1 MTIIGIDL
9 GTTNSAVSV
18 WKNGQA
24 VLIPNALGD
33 KLTPSVVGV
42 DDNGDILIGR
52 IARERLLTHPLLT
65 TAAFK
70 RHMGTPRE
78 IRLGDRRFRA
88 EELSALVLRALK
100 ADAESFLGEPVTEAV
115 ISVPAYF
122 NDTQR
127 KATRMAG
134 ELAGLTVE
142 RLLNEPT
149 AAAIAYGL
157 HQQKPETQFLVF
169 DLGGGTFDVS
179 ILELFDGVMEVKSVA
194 GDNYLGG
201 EDFTDAIV
209 DHYLSSFN
217 VQASSLER
225 KTLAFLRDQ
234 AEMGKRLLSR
244 DQPIHLRAGIGGEM
258 KELRIDRERFEK
270 LVQPLVERLRRPIE
284 RALLDASI
292 DASAV
297 DEIVMVGGASRM
309 PAVYGMLSRM
319 FGRLPAAHID
329 PDETVAVGAGVQ
341 AGMKERSEEFQ
352 DVVMTD
358 VCPYTLG
365 TEVAMAYATG
375 EYESG
380 HFSPIIDRNTFVPV
394 SRVKRFSTVNE
405 EQTRIIVKIYQGE
418 NRLAANNLLLGELE
432 VEFPPGTAGIRD
444 IDIRYTYDINGI
456 LEVEVKTVG
465 LDDVH
470 RVVIEE
476 NPGVMSREEIERRL
490 AQLSA
495 LKMHPR
501 DQEKN
506 RLLLARGD
514 RLYEERL
521 GDEREWIGLA
531 LQRFEAALHR
541 QDEREIREEAERL
554 EQFLDQF
561 ERNRR

>member
-18 WKNGQA
+18 WKNGRA
-24 VLIPNALGD
+24 ELIPNALGD
-33 KLTPSVVGV
+33 RLTPSVVGM
-42 DDNGDILIGR
+42 DDNGDILVGR
-52 IARERLLTHPLLT
+52 IAQERLLTHPLMT
-65 TAAFK
+65 AAAFK
-70 RHMGTPRE
+70 RHMGTAKE
-78 IRLGDRRFRA
+78 VRLGDRRFRA

-100 ADAESFLGEPVTEAV
+100 ADAESYLGEPVTEAV

-134 ELAGLTVE
+134 ELAGLKVE

-179 ILELFDGVMEVKSVA
+179 ILELFDGVMEVKAVA

-201 EDFTDAIV
+201 EDFTNVIV
-209 DHYLSSFN
+209 DHFLASFGTE
-217 VQASSLER
+217 ASSLER

-234 AEMGKRLLSR
+234 AESGKKSLSKQ
-244 DQPIHLRAGIGGEM
+244 QPIVMRAGIGGET

-270 LVQPLVERLRRPIE
+270 LTLPLVERLRKPIE

-292 DASAV
+292 DANSI

-309 PAVYGMLSRM
+309 PVVYSMLSRM
-319 FGRLPAAHID
+319 FGRLPAASID
-329 PDETVAVGAGVQ
+329 PDETIAVGAGIQ
-341 AGMKERSEEFQ
+341 AGMKERSEELQ

-365 TEVAMAYATG
+365 TEVAMAYETG

-405 EQTRIIVKIYQGE
+405 EQRRIIVKIYQGE

-432 VEFPPGTAGIRD
+432 VEFPPGTTGIRD
-444 IDIRYTYDINGI
+444 VDIRYTYDINGI

-465 LDDVH
+465 LEDVH
-470 RVVIEE
+470 RIVIEE

-490 AQLSA
+490 AQLA
-495 LKMHPR
+495 TLKIHPR
-501 DQEKN
+501 DREKN

-531 LQRFEAALHR
+531 VQRFEAALNR
-541 QDEREIREEAERL
+541 QDAKEISEEADRL
-554 EQFLDQF
+554 EQFLNQF

>member
-18 WKNGQA
+18 WREGRSL
-24 VLIPNALGD
+24 LIPNALGD

-42 DDNGDILIGR
+42 DDNGDILVGR
-52 IARERLLTHPLLT
+52 IAQERLLTHPLLT
-65 TAAFK
+65 AGAFK
-70 RHMGTPRE
+70 RHMGTAKE
-78 IRLGDRRFRA
+78 IRLGDRRFRP

-100 ADAESFLGEPVTEAV
+100 ADAESYLGEPVTEAV

-134 ELAGLTVE
+134 ELAGLQVE

-157 HQQKPETQFLVF
+157 HQQRPETQFLVF

-179 ILELFDGVMEVKSVA
+179 ILELFDGVMEVKAIA

-201 EDFTDAIV
+201 EDFTNAIV
-209 DHYLSSFN
+209 EHFLNAFGTQSSE
-217 VQASSLER
+217 LER

-234 AEMGKRLLSR
+234 AEAGKRNLSR
-244 DQPIHLRAGIGGEM
+244 RQPIVMRAGIGGET
-258 KELRIDRERFEK
+258 KELRIDRDRFEQ
-270 LVQPLVERLRRPIE
+270 LVQPLVDRLRRPIE

-292 DASAV
+292 DAASI

-309 PAVYGMLSRM
+309 PVVYSMLSRM
-319 FGRLPAAHID
+319 FGRLPAANID
-329 PDETVAVGAGVQ
+329 PDETVAAGAGVQ
-341 AGMKERSEEFQ
+341 AGMKERSEELQ
-352 DVVMTD
+352 DIVMTD

-365 TEVAMAYATG
+365 TEVAISHTTG
-375 EYESG
+375 EYEGG

-394 SRVKRFSTVNE
+394 SRVKRFSTMNE
-405 EQTRIIVKIYQGE
+405 EQRKIIVKIYQGE
-418 NRLAANNLLLGELE
+418 NRMAANNLLLGELE
-432 VEFPPGTAGIRD
+432 VEFPPDTTGIREV
-444 IDIRYTYDINGI
+444 DIRYTYDINGI

-465 LDDVH
+465 IDDVH
-470 RVVIEE
+470 RIVIEE

-490 AQLSA
+490 AGLAA

-501 DQEKN
+501 DQERN

-531 LQRFEAALHR
+531 MQRFEAALNR
-541 QDEREIREEAERL
+541 QDEHEIKEEAQRL
-554 EQFLDQF
+554 EHFLNQF
-561 ERNRR
+561 ERNRY

>member
-1 MTIIGIDL
+1 
-9 GTTNSAVSV
+9 
-18 WKNGQA
+18 
-24 VLIPNALGD
+24 
-33 KLTPSVVGV
+33 
-42 DDNGDILIGR
+42 
-52 IARERLLTHPLLT
+52 
-65 TAAFK
+65 
-70 RHMGTPRE
+70 
-78 IRLGDRRFRA
+78 
-88 EELSALVLRALK
+88 
-100 ADAESFLGEPVTEAV
+100 
-115 ISVPAYF
+115 
-122 NDTQR
+122 
-127 KATRMAG
+127 
-134 ELAGLTVE
+134 
-142 RLLNEPT
+142 
-149 AAAIAYGL
+149 
-157 HQQKPETQFLVF
+157 
-169 DLGGGTFDVS
+169 
-179 ILELFDGVMEVKSVA
+179 
-194 GDNYLGG
+194 
-201 EDFTDAIV
+201 
-209 DHYLSSFN
+209 
-217 VQASSLER
+217 
-225 KTLAFLRDQ
+225 
-234 AEMGKRLLSR
+234 
-244 DQPIHLRAGIGGEM
+244 
-258 KELRIDRERFEK
+258 
-270 LVQPLVERLRRPIE
+270 
-284 RALLDASI
+284 
-292 DASAV
+292 
-297 DEIVMVGGASRM
+297 M

>member
-18 WKNGQA
+18 WKNGRA
-24 VLIPNALGD
+24 ELIPNALGD
-33 KLTPSVVGV
+33 RLTPSVVGV
-42 DDNGDILIGR
+42 DDNGDILVGR
-52 IARERLLTHPLLT
+52 IAQERLLTHPLMT
-65 TAAFK
+65 AAAFK
-70 RHMGTPRE
+70 RHMGTAKE
-78 IRLGDRRFRA
+78 VRLGDRRFRA

-100 ADAESFLGEPVTEAV
+100 ADAENYLGEPVTEAV

-134 ELAGLTVE
+134 ELAGLKVE

-179 ILELFDGVMEVKSVA
+179 ILELFDGVMEVKAVA

-201 EDFTDAIV
+201 EDFTNVIV
-209 DHYLSSFN
+209 DHFLASFGTE
-217 VQASSLER
+217 VSSLER

-234 AEMGKRLLSR
+234 AELGKKGLSR
-244 DQPIHLRAGIGGEM
+244 QQPILMRAGIGGET
-258 KELRIDRERFEK
+258 KELVIDREKFEK
-270 LVQPLVERLRRPIE
+270 LTQSLVERLRKPIE

-292 DASAV
+292 DANTI

-309 PAVYGMLSRM
+309 PVVYSMLSRM
-319 FGRLPAAHID
+319 FGRLPAASID
-329 PDETVAVGAGVQ
+329 PDETIAVGAGIQ
-341 AGMKERSEEFQ
+341 AGMKERSEELQ

-365 TEVAMAYATG
+365 TEVAMAYETG

-405 EQTRIIVKIYQGE
+405 EQRRIIVKIYQGE
-418 NRLAANNLLLGELE
+418 SRLAANNLLLGELE
-432 VEFPPGTAGIRD
+432 VEFPPGTTGIRD

-456 LEVEVKTVG
+456 LEVEVKTIG
-465 LDDVH
+465 LEDVH
-470 RVVIEE
+470 RIVIEE

-490 AQLSA
+490 AQLA
-495 LKMHPR
+495 TLKMHPR
-501 DQEKN
+501 DREKN

-531 LQRFEAALHR
+531 IQRFEAALNR
-541 QDEREIREEAERL
+541 QDAKEISEEADRL
-554 EQFLDQF
+554 EQFLNQF

>member
-18 WKNGQA
+18 WKDGKSQ
-24 VLIPNALGD
+24 LIPNALGD
-33 KLTPSVVGV
+33 VLTPSVVGL
-42 DDNGDILIGR
+42 DDNGDILVGR

-65 TAAFK
+65 TSAFK

-100 ADAESFLGEPVTEAV
+100 ADAENMLGETITEAI

-134 ELAGLTVE
+134 ELAGLKVE

-179 ILELFDGVMEVKSVA
+179 ILELFDGVMEVKAVA

-209 DHYLSSFN
+209 DDYLASFGLT
-217 VQASSLER
+217 VSMMER
-225 KTLAFLRDQ
+225 KTLASLREQ
-234 AEMGKRLLSR
+234 AEQGKRELTRHKPFKLS
-244 DQPIHLRAGIGGEM
+244 AVVSGEL
-258 KELRIDRERFEK
+258 KEREVSRERFEA
-270 LVQPLVERLRRPIE
+270 LVQPLVDRLRRPIE

-292 DASAV
+292 ENDQI

-309 PAVYGMLSRM
+309 PVVYGMLSRM

-341 AGMKERSEEFQ
+341 AGMKERNEALQ
-352 DVVMTD
+352 DIVMTD

-394 SRVKRFSTVNE
+394 SRVKRFSTMNE
-405 EQTRIIVKIYQGE
+405 EQKRIVVKIYQGE

-432 VEFPPGTAGIRD
+432 VEFPPETSGIRD

-456 LEVEVKTVG
+456 LEVEVKAVG
-465 LDDVH
+465 LEDVH
-470 RVVIEE
+470 RIVIEE
-476 NPGVMSREEIERRL
+476 NPGIMSREEIERRL
-490 AQLSA
+490 TQLSA

-501 DQEKN
+501 EQEHN

-514 RLYEERL
+514 RMYEERL

-531 LQRFEAALHR
+531 MQRFEAALHR
-541 QDEREIREEAERL
+541 QDEQEIREEAERL
-554 EQFLDQF
+554 EQFLNQL
-561 ERNRR
+561 EGSRH

>member
-18 WKNGQA
+18 WKNGRA
-24 VLIPNALGD
+24 ELIPNALGD
-33 KLTPSVVGV
+33 RLTPSVVGV
-42 DDNGDILIGR
+42 DDNGDILVGR
-52 IARERLLTHPLLT
+52 IAQERLLTHPLMT
-65 TAAFK
+65 AAAFK
-70 RHMGTPRE
+70 RHMGTAKE
-78 IRLGDRRFRA
+78 VRLGDRRFRA

-100 ADAESFLGEPVTEAV
+100 ADAENYLGEPVTEAV

-134 ELAGLTVE
+134 ELAGLKVE

-179 ILELFDGVMEVKSVA
+179 ILELFDGVMEVKAVA

-201 EDFTDAIV
+201 EDFTNVIV
-209 DHYLSSFN
+209 DHFLASFGTE
-217 VQASSLER
+217 ASSLER

-234 AEMGKRLLSR
+234 AESGKKGLSR
-244 DQPIHLRAGIGGEM
+244 QQPILMRAGIGGET
-258 KELRIDRERFEK
+258 KELVIDREKFEK
-270 LVQPLVERLRRPIE
+270 LTEQLVERLRKPIE

-292 DASAV
+292 DANTI
-297 DEIVMVGGASRM
+297 DEIVLVGGASRM
-309 PAVYGMLSRM
+309 PVVYSMLSRM
-319 FGRLPAAHID
+319 FGRLPAASID
-329 PDETVAVGAGVQ
+329 PDETIAVGAGIQ
-341 AGMKERSEEFQ
+341 AGMKERSEELQ

-365 TEVAMAYATG
+365 TEVAMAYETG

-405 EQTRIIVKIYQGE
+405 EQRRIIVKIYQGE

-432 VEFPPGTAGIRD
+432 VEFPPGTTGIRD

-456 LEVEVKTVG
+456 LEVEVKTIG
-465 LDDVH
+465 LEDVH
-470 RVVIEE
+470 RIVIEE

-490 AQLSA
+490 AQLA
-495 LKMHPR
+495 TLKMHPR
-501 DQEKN
+501 DREKN

-531 LQRFEAALHR
+531 MQRFEAALNR
-541 QDEREIREEAERL
+541 QDAKEISEEADRL
-554 EQFLDQF
+554 EQFLNQF

>member
-18 WKNGQA
+18 WKDGRSR
-24 VLIPNALGD
+24 LIPNALGD
-33 KLTPSVVGV
+33 LLTPSVVGL
-42 DDNGDILIGR
+42 DDNGDILVGR

-65 TAAFK
+65 ASAFK

-134 ELAGLTVE
+134 ELAGLKVE

-157 HQQKPETQFLVF
+157 HQQEPETQFLVF

-179 ILELFDGVMEVKSVA
+179 ILELFDGVMEVKAVA

-201 EDFTDAIV
+201 EDFTNLLV
-209 DHYLSSFN
+209 EHFLSSFGT
-217 VQASSLER
+217 QASSLER

-234 AEMGKRLLSR
+234 AESGKRTLSR
-244 DQPIHLRAGIGGEM
+244 NQPIVMRAGIGGET
-258 KELRIDRERFEK
+258 KELRIDRDRFEM
-270 LVQPLVERLRRPIE
+270 LVQPLVERLRKPIE

-292 DASAV
+292 DADAI

-309 PAVYGMLSRM
+309 PIVYSMLSRM
-319 FGRLPAAHID
+319 FGRLPAANID

-341 AGMKERSEEFQ
+341 AGMKERSEELQ
-352 DVVMTD
+352 DIVMTD

-365 TEVAMAYATG
+365 TEVAVTHTGG

-405 EQTRIIVKIYQGE
+405 EQRRIVVKIYQGE

-432 VEFPPGTAGIRD
+432 VEFPPGTTGIRD

-470 RVVIEE
+470 RIVIEE

-521 GDEREWIGLA
+521 GDEREWIALA
-531 LQRFEAALHR
+531 MQRFEAALNR

-554 EQFLDQF
+554 EQFLNGI
-561 ERNRR
+561 EGSRR

>member
-18 WKNGQA
+18 WKNGRA
-24 VLIPNALGD
+24 ELIPNALGD
-33 KLTPSVVGV
+33 RLTPSVVGM
-42 DDNGDILIGR
+42 DDNGDILVGR
-52 IARERLLTHPLLT
+52 IAQERLLTHPLMT
-65 TAAFK
+65 AAAFK
-70 RHMGTPRE
+70 RHMGTAKE
-78 IRLGDRRFRA
+78 VRLGDRRFRA

-100 ADAESFLGEPVTEAV
+100 ADAESYLGEPVTEAV

-134 ELAGLTVE
+134 ELAGLKVE

-179 ILELFDGVMEVKSVA
+179 ILELFDGVMEVKAVA

-201 EDFTDAIV
+201 EDFTNVIV
-209 DHYLSSFN
+209 DHFLASFGTE
-217 VQASSLER
+217 ASSLER

-234 AEMGKRLLSR
+234 AESGKKSLSKQ
-244 DQPIHLRAGIGGEM
+244 QPIVMRAGIGGET
-258 KELRIDRERFEK
+258 KELLIDRERFEK
-270 LVQPLVERLRRPIE
+270 LTLPLVERLRKPIE

-292 DASAV
+292 DANSI

-309 PAVYGMLSRM
+309 PVVYSMLSRM
-319 FGRLPAAHID
+319 FGRLPAASID
-329 PDETVAVGAGVQ
+329 PDETIAVGAGIQ
-341 AGMKERSEEFQ
+341 AGMKERSEELQ

-365 TEVAMAYATG
+365 TEVAMAYETG

-405 EQTRIIVKIYQGE
+405 EQRRIIVKIYQGE

-432 VEFPPGTAGIRD
+432 VEFPPGTTGIRD
-444 IDIRYTYDINGI
+444 VDIRYTYDINGI

-465 LDDVH
+465 LEDVH
-470 RVVIEE
+470 RIVIEE

-490 AQLSA
+490 AQLA
-495 LKMHPR
+495 TLKIHPR
-501 DQEKN
+501 DREKN

-531 LQRFEAALHR
+531 VQRFEAALNR
-541 QDEREIREEAERL
+541 QDAKEISEEADRL
-554 EQFLDQF
+554 EQFLNQF

>member
-18 WKNGQA
+18 WKNGRA
-24 VLIPNALGD
+24 ELIPNALGD
-33 KLTPSVVGV
+33 RLTPSVVGV
-42 DDNGDILIGR
+42 DDNGDILVGR

-70 RHMGTPRE
+70 RHIGTPLE
-78 IRLGDRRFRA
+78 VRLGDRSFRS

-100 ADAESFLGEPVTEAV
+100 ADAENYLGEPVTEAV

-134 ELAGLTVE
+134 ELAGLNVE
-142 RLLNEPT
+142 RLMNEPT

-157 HQQKPETQFLVF
+157 HQRQAETQFLVF

-179 ILELFDGVMEVKSVA
+179 ILELFDGVMEVKAVA
-194 GDNYLGG
+194 GDNHLGG

-209 DHYLSSFN
+209 SHFLETFG
-217 VQASSLER
+217 VREAALER

-234 AEMGKRLLSR
+234 AESGKRLLSR
-244 DQPIHLRAGIGGEM
+244 DYPIELRLGIGGQT
-258 KELRIDRERFEK
+258 KELRIDRELFEK

-292 DASAV
+292 EAESV

-309 PAVYGMLSRM
+309 PVVYGLLSRM
-319 FGRLPAAHID
+319 FGRSPAASID
-329 PDETVAVGAGVQ
+329 PDETVALGTGIQ
-341 AGMKERSEEFQ
+341 AGMKERSEELQ

-365 TEVAMAYATG
+365 TDIAIAYENG
-375 EYESG
+375 EYEPG
-380 HFSPIIDRNTFVPV
+380 HFSPIIERNTFVPV
-394 SRVKRFSTVNE
+394 SRVKRFSTIHEDQRRVS
-405 EQTRIIVKIYQGE
+405 VKIYQGE
-418 NRLAANNLLLGELE
+418 HRLAADNLLLGELE
-432 VEFPPGTAGIRD
+432 VEFPRGTTGIREL
-444 IDIRYTYDINGI
+444 DIRYTYDINGI

-470 RVVIEE
+470 RIVIEE
-476 NPGVMSREEIERRL
+476 NPGVMSREEIEYRL
-490 AQLSA
+490 KQLAS

-514 RLYEERL
+514 RLYQDRL
-521 GDEREWIGLA
+521 GDERERIALA
-531 LQRFEAALHR
+531 IQRFEAALHS
-541 QDEREIREEAERL
+541 QDLRKVAEEAERL
-554 EQFLDQF
+554 ERFLDQY
-561 ERNRR
+561 EGKRP